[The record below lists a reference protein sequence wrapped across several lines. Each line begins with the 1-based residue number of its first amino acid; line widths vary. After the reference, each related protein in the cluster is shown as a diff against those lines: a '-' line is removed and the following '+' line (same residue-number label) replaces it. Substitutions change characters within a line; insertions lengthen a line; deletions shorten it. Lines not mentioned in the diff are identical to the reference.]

1 MPDIADRPYDDA
13 PLSTSKD
20 SAAAVRITTNEAI
33 EDRGDTLAAW
43 AVTINRSAADLFAWW
58 RDFSNLASVMENV
71 ERIDVLDSKRSH
83 WVVKAPGGA
92 TVEWDAI
99 VTEETEGSLIAW
111 ASAEGA
117 DIANSGRVT
126 FRDAGARGTVVSATI
141 LYDPPAG
148 MIGKLVAKLFQREPN
163 IQVRRDLAR
172 FKQLME
178 TGEVATN
185 AMNPKQLEEQGA

>member
-13 PLSTSKD
+13 PVSTSKD
-20 SAAAVRITTNEAI
+20 QDAAVRIATAEGV
-33 EDRGDTLAAW
+33 EDRGNSFAGW
-43 AVTINRSAADLFAWW
+43 AVTINRPSAELYAWW

-71 ERIDVLDSKRSH
+71 ERVEVLDDKRSH
-83 WVVKAPGGA
+83 WTVKAPGG
-92 TVEWDAI
+92 THVEWDAI
-99 VTEETEGSLIAW
+99 VTEEREGELIAW

-126 FRDAGARGTVVSATI
+126 FHDAGKRGTVVTATI

-148 MIGKLVAKLFQREPN
+148 VIGKLVAKLFQREPN

-185 AMNPKQLEEQGA
+185 AMNPKQREEQAA

>member
-13 PLSTSKD
+13 PVSTSKD
-20 SAAAVRITTNEAI
+20 QDAAVRIATAEAV
-33 EDRGDTLAAW
+33 EDRGDSFAGW
-43 AVTINRSAADLFAWW
+43 AVTINRPSGELYAWW

-71 ERIDVLDSKRSH
+71 EAIEVLDDQRSH
-83 WVVKAPGGA
+83 WTVKAPGG
-92 TVEWDAI
+92 THVEWDAI
-99 VTEETEGSLIAW
+99 VTEECEGELIAW

-117 DIANSGRVT
+117 DVANSGRVT
-126 FRDAGARGTVVSATI
+126 FRDAGARGTVVTATI

-148 MIGKLVAKLFQREPN
+148 VIGKLVAKLFQREPN

-185 AMNPKQLEEQGA
+185 AMNPKQRKEQAA

>member
-13 PLSTSKD
+13 PVSTSKD
-20 SAAAVRITTNEAI
+20 KDAAVRIATAEAV
-33 EDRGDTLAAW
+33 EDRGNSFAGW
-43 AVTINRSAADLFAWW
+43 AVTISRPSAELYTWW

-71 ERIDVLDSKRSH
+71 ERIDVLDDTRSH
-83 WVVKAPGGA
+83 WVVKAPGGT

-99 VTEETEGSLIAW
+99 VTEEREGELIAW

-117 DIANSGRVT
+117 DIANSGRVA
-126 FRDAGARGTVVSATI
+126 FRDAGARGTVVTATI

-148 MIGKLVAKLFQREPN
+148 VIGKLVAKLFQREPN

-185 AMNPKQLEEQGA
+185 ALNRKQFEEQDA

>member
-13 PLSTSKD
+13 PVSTAKD
-20 SAAAVRITTNEAI
+20 SAAAVRVETSETIAE
-33 EDRGDTLAAW
+33 RGDSLAAW
-43 AVTINRSAADLFAWW
+43 AVTINRPVAELYAWW
-58 RDFSNLASVMENV
+58 RDFGNLATVMENV
-71 ERIDVLDSKRSH
+71 ERIDVLDSTRSH

-92 TVEWDAI
+92 SVEWDAI
-99 VTEETEGSLIAW
+99 VTDEQDGSLIAW

-117 DIANSGRVT
+117 DVSNAGRVT
-126 FRDAGARGTVVSATI
+126 FRDAGDRGTVVSATI

-148 MIGKLVAKLFQREPN
+148 VIGKLVAKLFQREPN
-163 IQVRRDLAR
+163 IQVRRDLSR

-185 AMNPKQLEEQGA
+185 AMNVKQFEEQGA